1 VNAMRCALDDEQFAI
16 GKEVRESESSG
27 LRHCRIVL
35 SSHHQCGS
43 GDPGQLIL
51 NVVTEHLPGGAK
63 GSTTARSAKIEDP
76 VHPESDGLVEGVLQQ
91 SQSLGDKRIGLWIE
105 RWPNQSQRGDSVRR
119 FDCEVSSDL
128 AAE

>member
-1 VNAMRCALDDEQFAI
+1 MNTMRCALDDEQFAI

-27 LRHCRIVL
+27 LRHRRIVL
-35 SSHHQCGS
+35 SSHHQRGS

-51 NVVTEHLPGGAK
+51 NVVTEHLPRGAK
-63 GSTTARSAKIEDP
+63 GSTNARSAKIEDP

-105 RWPNQSQRGDSVRR
+105 RWPNQSQRCDSVRHFGR
-119 FDCEVSSDL
+119 EMSSDL